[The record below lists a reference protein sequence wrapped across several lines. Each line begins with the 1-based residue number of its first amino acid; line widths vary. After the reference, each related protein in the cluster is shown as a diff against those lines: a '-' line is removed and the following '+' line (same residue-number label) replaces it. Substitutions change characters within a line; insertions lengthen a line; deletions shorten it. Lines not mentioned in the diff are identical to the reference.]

1 MSNVEGNVQIV
12 EDAMTIEDLIG
23 QLKYVSTSTD
33 WEARHELAD
42 YWLLQ
47 YINNEEVTQI
57 FNEMD
62 KWYA

>member
-1 MSNVEGNVQIV
+1 MSEII
-12 EDAMTIEDLIG
+12 EDAMTIEQLIE
-23 QLKYVSTSTD
+23 QLKYVSTSKD
-33 WEARHELAD
+33 WEGRHELAD
-42 YWLLQ
+42 YWLLK